1 MREENIMQQYDEE
14 LAKQGYFVTNMR
26 IGFSGTRRKIWR
38 CIPMERKTDGKNTGI
53 IRF

>member
-14 LAKQGYFVTNMR
+14 LAKQGYFVTKYEDRFFWDTPENLALY
-26 IGFSGTRRKIWR
+26 SYGTK
-38 CIPMERKTDGKNTGI
+38 DTGI